1 MNSGKRSR
9 TPPLTV
15 QLLREGIVESV
26 HTCQVAIVDQRG
38 RLLSAAGAGNMPI
51 FPRSALKPIQAIPL
65 ITSGAM
71 GRWQLGEADL
81 AIACGSHQG
90 TVTQARQVFHLLW
103 RCDLDPSA
111 LKCPIPPQKTSPLQ
125 HNCSGKH
132 SAMLAVCQQQ
142 GWDIGEYMDRH
153 HPVQKMIL
161 QTIAEMLHMPSAE
174 FLGARDDCGVPTYL
188 LELGQ
193 LAHLFAQLSSGDRL
207 PWEFIV
213 RAMTQY
219 PDLVAGAGKFDTE
232 LMQASAG
239 SLISKSGA
247 EGVQCVGKVGEGLAL
262 SLKVA
267 DGCARAR
274 HASTIYVLRQ
284 LGWITPTIAE
294 NLAEKFM
301 VCSPFSRLEVIGEI
315 LE

>member
-9 TPPLTV
+9 TSPLTV
-15 QLLREGIVESV
+15 QLLREGIGESV

-38 RLLSAAGAGNMPI
+38 RLLSAAGAGDTPI
-51 FPRSALKPIQAIPL
+51 FARSALKPIQAIPL
-65 ITSGAM
+65 VTSGAM

-81 AIACGSHQG
+81 AVACGSHQG
-90 TVTQARQVFHLLW
+90 TVAQARQVFHLLW
-103 RCDLDPSA
+103 RCDLDAGA
-111 LKCPIPPQKTSPLQ
+111 LQCPVPAGKTSPLQ

-161 QTIAEMLHMPSAE
+161 QTMAEMLHMPSAE

-188 LELGQ
+188 IELGQ
-193 LAHLFAQLSSGDRL
+193 LAHLFAQLASGDRL
-207 PWEFIV
+207 PWEFVV
-213 RAMTQY
+213 RAMTQH
-219 PDLVAGAGKFDTE
+219 PELVAGSGKFDTE
-232 LMQASAG
+232 LMRASG
-239 SLISKSGA
+239 GTLISKSGA

-262 SLKVA
+262 SLKVS
-267 DGCARAR
+267 DGSDRAR
-274 HASTIYVLRQ
+274 SAGAIYTLRQ

-294 NLAEKFM
+294 NLSEKFV
-301 VCSPFSRLEVIGEI
+301 VCSRFSRLEVTGEI
-315 LE
+315 